1 MPTERPEI
9 LMRRSRPFLPRTY
22 STDDLEAELD
32 ISSTPNDRAIHT
44 LFAILINDIDRR
56 SNMSQSLKDEVLTG
70 LGEAWLYTLEQQS
83 GEKNIDVESTQH
95 AVSTDLTTH
104 DDARRPPTGQARA
117 DD

>member
-1 MPTERPEI
+1 
-9 LMRRSRPFLPRTY
+9 MRRSRPFLPKSY
-22 STDDLEAELD
+22 STDTLDTELG
-32 ISSTPNDRAIHT
+32 INSVPGDRAIHT

-83 GEKNIDVESTQH
+83 GEKTIDVEVSQH

-104 DDARRPPTGQARA
+104 NDTRRPSTSQAHA